1 MRETKRQNN
10 VGSKVGSKSVD
21 HPKGTMKTIPIV
33 DSVGNEMTTTMHA
46 ATTAV
51 PNSIRDSQEELS
63 QFDTKKWKKII
74 NGNVEMI

>member
-1 MRETKRQNN
+1 
-10 VGSKVGSKSVD
+10 
-21 HPKGTMKTIPIV
+21 MKTIPIV